1 MSGGKGGSTS
11 STVEIPQ
18 YIEDAAKRN
27 LARADTISQI
37 GYVPYYGA
45 DVAAFTPMQEA
56 AFQNTA
62 GTAGAF
68 GLAGGGMS
76 QQDVMGGMPAPTT
89 YAGGVR
95 GYSSAPM
102 FEESM
107 AELATRRPGQK
118 ALIDSLFVD
127 PYSGVAGANVGP
139 TVDYTATPGD
149 LGGISA
155 GGGGDLVSY
164 PGVNVGNGSAL
175 SDAEIAGYS
184 QVIADEL
191 GMDSFDPSQTAESQM
206 TQEQYDEYQSQSM
219 SNSAQL
225 AADNI
230 YMNNLGNA
238 NSNIIDA
245 GKGLLNI
252 EPSFDSPSSAGSYGG
267 SLVTGG
273 LSGNLTGIPGIAG
286 NIADN
291 ILSSVAP
298 EYAMELQGR
307 NFAESGGSTYDPNMS
322 IVNPISGKT
331 TTGGYDFDPTAF
343 SSDYGA
349 REIPVGVSPATPI
362 PTYDAFSG
370 AASDMPDT
378 SMTAIPGYTTPSP
391 APAPTT
397 FVNDYSDPATL
408 AKYKADRAPGGV
420 HYESSGSQRREAE
433 QRAAIKAKDDTLA
446 QTVDTSELAN
456 LAKSKDTA
464 KQWLKDNGYGN
475 YDRNDAIDGLRGKI
489 ADINKSQLQQG
500 LKDGIIYKDDRREV
514 YVDGVM
520 VGNPKSAESAKK
532 ILDRE
537 LKKKA
542 EATPPPPPPPPPPAS
557 GTSDAT
563 GMEVRSLPNG
573 TEYFVDSSGQFA
585 GLK

>member
-1 MSGGKGGSTS
+1 MAGGKGGSTS
-11 STVEIPQ
+11 TSVEIPQ
-18 YIEDAAKRN
+18 YLKDAAKRN

-45 DVAAFTPMQEA
+45 DVAAFTPMQQA

-62 GTAGAF
+62 NTAGAF

-76 QQDVMGGMPAPTT
+76 QSDLMGGMPAPTT

-102 FEESM
+102 FEQSM
-107 AELATRRPGQK
+107 DELAARRPGQK
-118 ALIDSLFVD
+118 SLIDSLFVD

-155 GGGGDLVSY
+155 GS
-164 PGVNVGNGSAL
+164 GVGAGSAL
-175 SDAEIAGYS
+175 SDSQVADYS

-191 GMDSFDPSQTAESQM
+191 GMDLFDPSQTAESQM
-206 TQEQYDEYQSQSM
+206 TQDQYAEYQSQPM
-219 SNSAQL
+219 SNPAQL

-291 ILSSVAP
+291 VLSSVAP

-378 SMTAIPGYTTPSP
+378 SMAAIPGYTTPSP
-391 APAPTT
+391 APALTT
-397 FVNDYSDPATL
+397 FANDYSDPATL
-408 AKYKADRAPGGV
+408 AKYKADRAPGGIF
-420 HYESSGSQRREAE
+420 YESSGSQRREAE
-433 QRAAIKAKDDTLA
+433 QRAAVKAIDDTLA
-446 QTVDTSELAN
+446 QTVDTSELAG

-464 KQWLKDNGYGN
+464 QQWLKANGYGN
-475 YDRNDAIDGLRGKI
+475 YDRDDAMDVLRGKM

-500 LKDGIIYKDDRREV
+500 LRNGVVKENDRFSV
-514 YVDGVM
+514 YVDGV
-520 VGNPKSAESAKK
+520 VVSAPKKSSEARKRLARELAKK
-532 ILDRE
+532 E
-537 LKKKA
+537 
-542 EATPPPPPPPPPPAS
+542 S
-557 GTSDAT
+557 
-563 GMEVRSLPNG
+563 
-573 TEYFVDSSGQFA
+573 
-585 GLK
+585 

>member
-76 QQDVMGGMPAPTT
+76 QQDIMGGMPAPTT

-102 FEESM
+102 FEQSM
-107 AELATRRPGQK
+107 DELATRRPGQK
-118 ALIDSLFVD
+118 ALIDSLFID
-127 PYSGVAGANVGP
+127 PYSGVPGSNVGP
-139 TVDYTATPGD
+139 MVDYTATPGD
-149 LGGISA
+149 LGGISV
-155 GGGGDLVSY
+155 GGGGDGGGLVSY
-164 PGVNVGNGSAL
+164 PGAGGGNGSAL
-175 SDAEIAGYS
+175 SDAEIANYS
-184 QVIADEL
+184 QIIADEL
-191 GMDSFDPSQTAESQM
+191 GMDSFDPSRTAESQM
-206 TQEQYDEYQSQSM
+206 TPEQYAAYQSQSM
-219 SNSAQL
+219 SNPAQL

-245 GKGLLNI
+245 AKGLLNI

-291 ILSSVAP
+291 VLSSVAP

-322 IVNPISGKT
+322 IFNKISGKT

-343 SSDYGA
+343 SSDYGSA
-349 REIPVGVSPATPI
+349 NVEFSDAVFSPSIDKTAERYTP
-362 PTYDAFSG
+362 
-370 AASDMPDT
+370 SDMPDT
-378 SMTAIPGYTTPSP
+378 GMTAIPGL
-391 APAPTT
+391 PTT
-397 FVNDYSDPATL
+397 FEGPIPTGTTLPTGSTISNTYSGGFESRPSHSTDNDRPAG
-408 AKYKADRAPGGV
+408 PGDTG
-420 HYESSGSQRREAE
+420 YEQAQLLSNLQSGG
-433 QRAAIKAKDDTLA
+433 T
-446 QTVDTSELAN
+446 
-456 LAKSKDTA
+456 
-464 KQWLKDNGYGN
+464 
-475 YDRNDAIDGLRGKI
+475 
-489 ADINKSQLQQG
+489 
-500 LKDGIIYKDDRREV
+500 GIIYKDDRREV
-514 YVDGVM
+514 YVDGVLI
-520 VGNPKSAESAKK
+520 GNPKRAETA
-532 ILDRE
+532 DRM
-537 LKKKA
+537 LA
-542 EATPPPPPPPPPPAS
+542 EALAKRES
-557 GTSDAT
+557 
-563 GMEVRSLPNG
+563 
-573 TEYFVDSSGQFA
+573 
-585 GLK
+585 

>member
-56 AFQNTA
+56 AFRNTA

-76 QQDVMGGMPAPTT
+76 QQDIMGGMPAPTA

-102 FEESM
+102 YEQAL

-118 ALIDSLFVD
+118 ALIDSLFID

-139 TVDYTATPGD
+139 MVDYTDTRIPGD
-149 LGGISA
+149 LGGGSV

-164 PGVNVGNGSAL
+164 PGAGGGNGSAL
-175 SDAEIAGYS
+175 SDAEISGYS
-184 QVIADEL
+184 QIIADGL
-191 GMDSFDPSQTAESQM
+191 GMDSFDPSKTAESQM
-206 TQEQYDEYQSQSM
+206 TPEQYAAYQSQSM
-219 SNSAQL
+219 SNPAQL

-238 NSNIIDA
+238 NSNIVDTA
-245 GKGLLNI
+245 KGLLNI

-273 LSGNLTGIPGIAG
+273 LSGNLTGIPGFAG

-298 EYAMELQGR
+298 GYAMELQGR
-307 NFAESGGSTYDPNMS
+307 NFAESGGSTYDPNMV
-322 IVNPISGKT
+322 ITNPMTGKT
-331 TTGGYDFDPTAF
+331 TTGGYNFDPTAF
-343 SSDYGA
+343 SSDYGNA
-349 REIPVGVSPATPI
+349 NFEFSDLTPVPEPAPVG
-362 PTYDAFSG
+362 F
-370 AASDMPDT
+370 T
-378 SMTAIPGYTTPSP
+378 SLPSTGMTAIPGYTTPL
-391 APAPTT
+391 PTT
-397 FVNDYSDPATL
+397 FEGPIPTGTTLPTGSTIVNTYDGGFESRPSYSTDNDRPAG
-408 AKYKADRAPGGV
+408 PGDAG
-420 HYESSGSQRREAE
+420 YEQAQLLSNLQSGG
-433 QRAAIKAKDDTLA
+433 T
-446 QTVDTSELAN
+446 
-456 LAKSKDTA
+456 
-464 KQWLKDNGYGN
+464 
-475 YDRNDAIDGLRGKI
+475 
-489 ADINKSQLQQG
+489 
-500 LKDGIIYKDDRREV
+500 GIIYKDDRREV
-514 YVDGVM
+514 YVDGKLI
-520 VGNPKSAESAKK
+520 GNPKRAETADKMLAKA
-532 ILDRE
+532 L
-537 LKKKA
+537 A
-542 EATPPPPPPPPPPAS
+542 ERK
-557 GTSDAT
+557 
-563 GMEVRSLPNG
+563 V
-573 TEYFVDSSGQFA
+573 
-585 GLK
+585 